1 MKFSILFSITILIST
16 FCFAQPGT
24 NDATFNTSDVGFNAG
39 FGPNY
44 SPKSSFLQPDGK
56 IVIVG
61 NFTTYN
67 NINVNHIVRLQ
78 IDGSV
83 DTSFNAAVEAN
94 FSIYCAALQADGKI
108 IIGGSPSNY
117 NGVLLSQ
124 FKRLHA
130 DGSLDSTFYIGPVI
144 NYSTLSGSI
153 SKIVIQPDQKILVA
167 GVFDNYNGT
176 STCRIIRLNTDGS
189 LDSSFNSCAVASYSI
204 YAVSLQTDGKIIIA
218 GTTSIGSQK
227 YVKRLNSDGTLDN
240 SFNVSAD
247 DAILESNIQ
256 PDGKVIVGGVFTV
269 LQSTSKK
276 HLARLNSNGTI
287 DNTFNIGI
295 GTDWSVHSSA
305 IQSDG
310 KIIIGGAFTQ
320 YNGNSLSLIMR
331 LNPDGSVDSTFYT
344 SSNTQTGEIVSI
356 NIQSD
361 GKIIIVGGFSNFEGK
376 FYIAR
381 LNADGSVDFSF
392 NPSSGANFSVLTTSS
407 QTDGKIL
414 IGGSFISYNNNF
426 SNRIARLN
434 SDGNT
439 DTTFHIGIGANDWV
453 RKLIL
458 QPDEK
463 IIVCGD
469 FSQFNGSDINCVV
482 RLNVDGS
489 IDSTFN
495 IGLGFNHWVLA
506 SEQQPDGKIIS
517 GGYFTAF
524 NGQSA
529 THLVRLNN
537 DGSRD
542 NTFNFNGSSALFTE
556 EFWAIAPQTNGKI
569 IIGGNFTIPGQA
581 GKKYLA
587 RLNAN
592 GTVDNSFNMGTGLDS
607 TVYAITVQ
615 PNGKIIIGGD
625 FTSYNSTSCHG
636 ILRLN
641 SNGTIDNTFNFG
653 TGTDATVRSITL
665 QPDGKIIISGNF
677 TNYNGISINRI
688 ARLNPDGLLDNT
700 FNTGSGFN
708 NTVYST
714 SLLPD
719 SKIIAGGLFISYNG
733 IGRNRVARLNNCIA
747 SLRTDTIVS
756 CAPYT
761 WIDGITYTSSNNTA
775 LFQIPANGIN
785 SCDSIIK
792 LNFTLTPPVT
802 SVTVNTNMLTSNAS
816 SATYQWLNCD
826 SNYAAISGATSQSF
840 SPSVNGN
847 YAVIVTFNNCTDTSN
862 CYNIYLSGISEM
874 NSNGNIII
882 NPNPFTTNTNL
893 SSEKLLVSATLL
905 VYNNAGELV
914 IDMKNLNGHNISLMR
929 DNLPNGIYLI
939 RLTEGNEL
947 IGSKKIIILD

>member
-1 MKFSILFSITILIST
+1 MKFSILFSITTLITS

-39 FGPNY
+39 NGPNS
-44 SPKSSFLQPDGK
+44 SPESSFLQPDGK

-61 NFTTYN
+61 NFTAYN
-67 NINVNHIVRLQ
+67 NTNVNHIVRLQ
-78 IDGSV
+78 IDGSI

-94 FSIYCAALQADGKI
+94 FNIDCAALQADGKI
-108 IIGGSPSNY
+108 IIGGSPSYY

-124 FKRLHA
+124 FKRLLA
-130 DGSLDSTFYIGPVI
+130 DGSLDTTFYIGPVI
-144 NYSTLSGSI
+144 NYSNLSGTI

-176 STCRIIRLNTDGS
+176 STCRIMRLNTDGS

-240 SFNVSAD
+240 SFNISAD

-295 GTDWSVHSSA
+295 GTDWSVRSSA
-305 IQSDG
+305 MQSDG

-320 YNGNSLSLIMR
+320 YNGNSLNLIMR
-331 LNPDGSVDSTFYT
+331 LNPDGSVDSTFYPGT
-344 SSNTQTGEIVSI
+344 NTQTGEILSI

-376 FYIAR
+376 FYVAR
-381 LNADGSVDFSF
+381 LNVDGSVDLSF
-392 NPSSGANFSVLTTSS
+392 NPSSGANWIVFST
-407 QTDGKIL
+407 
-414 IGGSFISYNNNF
+414 
-426 SNRIARLN
+426 AC
-434 SDGNT
+434 
-439 DTTFHIGIGANDWV
+439 
-453 RKLIL
+453 

-463 IIVCGD
+463 IIIGGGFSTFNNNVCGNIIRLKSDGTTDSTFNTGTAGNDWIRTIILQPDNKIIVSGD
-469 FSQFNGSDINCVV
+469 FSQFNGSDIKRVV
-482 RLNVDGS
+482 RLNVNGS

-495 IGLGFNHWVLA
+495 IGLGFNHYVLT
-506 SEQQPDGKIIS
+506 SVQQPDGKIIS
-517 GGYFTAF
+517 GGYFTTF

-529 THLVRLNN
+529 KHLVRLNN

-542 NTFNFNGSSALFTE
+542 NTFNFNGSSTGFTE
-556 EFWAIAPQTNGKI
+556 EIWAIAPQTNSKI

-587 RLNAN
+587 RLNSN
-592 GTVDNSFNMGTGLDS
+592 GSIDNTFNMGTGLDS
-607 TVYAITVQ
+607 TIYAITVQ

-625 FTSYNSTSCHG
+625 FTSYNGTSCHG
-636 ILRLN
+636 IVRLN

-653 TGTDATVRSITL
+653 IGTDATVRSIKL
-665 QPDGKIIISGNF
+665 QPDGKIIIGGDF

-688 ARLNPDGLLDNT
+688 ARLNPNGLLDNT

-719 SKIIAGGLFISYNG
+719 SKIIAGGWFVSYNG

-761 WIDGITYTSSNNTA
+761 WIDGITYSSSNNTA
-775 LFQIPANGIN
+775 FFQIPANGIN

-792 LNFTLTPPVT
+792 LNFTLTPIVA

-847 YAVIVTFNNCTDTSN
+847 YAVIVTFNNCIDTSN

-874 NSNGNIII
+874 NSNGNLIIH
-882 NPNPFTTNTNL
+882 PNPFTTSTNL
-893 SSEKLLVSATLL
+893 SSEKLLVNATLR

-914 IDMKNLNGHNISLMR
+914 IDMKNLNGHNISLTR

-939 RLTEGNEL
+939 RLTVGNEL